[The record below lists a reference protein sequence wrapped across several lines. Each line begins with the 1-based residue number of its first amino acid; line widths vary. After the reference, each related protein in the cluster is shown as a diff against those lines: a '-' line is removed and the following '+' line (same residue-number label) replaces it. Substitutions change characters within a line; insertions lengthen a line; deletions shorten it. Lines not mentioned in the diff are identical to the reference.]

1 MKFVKLVKAGTITDF
16 GNFAI
21 DLQDYRDNTDFGI
34 SDKEILTLVKKQRP
48 DLQIEKFEIDQIYL
62 EGQIE
67 WTLSAEVYSY
77 GVDIN
82 PLIRDIG
89 KITLNVEL
97 VYLNEDEDHYEGE
110 SAGTIKIP
118 FNAKVNIEGYD
129 STNTFYIKNISVY
142 NNEIDLNF

>member
-16 GNFAI
+16 GNFVI
-21 DLQDYRDNTDFGI
+21 DLQDYKDNTDFGI

-48 DLQIEKFEIDQIYL
+48 DLQIEKFEIDQVYL
-62 EGQIE
+62 EGQID

-77 GVDIN
+77 GVDVN

-110 SAGTIKIP
+110 SAKLNLTI
-118 FNAKVNIEGYD
+118 
-129 STNTFYIKNISVY
+129 
-142 NNEIDLNF
+142 NNFSI